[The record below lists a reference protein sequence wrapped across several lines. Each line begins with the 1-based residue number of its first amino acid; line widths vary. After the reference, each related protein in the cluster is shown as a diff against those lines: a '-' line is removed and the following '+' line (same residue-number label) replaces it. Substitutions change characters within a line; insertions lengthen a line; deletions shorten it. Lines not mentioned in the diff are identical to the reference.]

1 MGTYQQQPASVWEEL
16 QNIANDLDGVKS
28 RAKIDDAIK
37 RLRAIGAC
45 DACAGTGVLA
55 GIFCVR
61 CARKGTQTPWDHAR
75 NRAYFGREDGKP
87 NPNPT
92 TDLWDEK
99 ETNSEAEAP
108 F

>member
-1 MGTYQQQPASVWEEL
+1 MGRYERVPASVWEEL
-16 QNIANDLDGVKS
+16 LNIADDIEHANS
-28 RAKIDDAIK
+28 RATLTRSAA

-45 DACAGTGVLA
+45 EACAGTGVLA
-55 GIFCVR
+55 GITCIR
-61 CARKGTQTPWDHAR
+61 CAWKGVQSTWDRAR

-92 TDLWDEK
+92 TDLWDEEPK
-99 ETNSEAEAP
+99 TKVEDP